1 MFTEIYPY
9 DMKTVYI
16 VRHGKAVPASA
27 NIADADRLLT
37 DTGVARTCKVAL
49 YMAENKPVIDH
60 IIASPA
66 ERAFTTA
73 LIIADKLGVPAKKVV
88 AEEKLFTGDA
98 SDAIELIE
106 SLDDTVNSVMIVGH
120 NPVIT
125 MIANQFANPKLD
137 SLPTTGVVSVHLDTE
152 KWADLKRAKV
162 IQNFTVW
169 PGML

>member
-1 MFTEIYPY
+1 
-9 DMKTVYI
+9 MKTVYI

-37 DTGVARTCKVAL
+37 DTGVARTWKVAQFI
-49 YMAENKPVIDH
+49 AENKPVIDH

-73 LIIADKLGVPAKKVV
+73 LIIADKLGIQAAKVV
-88 AEEKLFTGDA
+88 AEEKLFTGDD

-106 SLDDTVNSVMIVGH
+106 ALDDSVNSVMIVGH

-125 MIANQFANPKLD
+125 LLANRFANPKLD
-137 SLPTTGVVSVHLDTE
+137 SLPTTGVVSVHLDTD
-152 KWADLKRAKV
+152 KWIDLKKAKV

>member
-1 MFTEIYPY
+1 
-9 DMKTVYI
+9 MKTVYI
-16 VRHGKAVPASA
+16 VRHGKAVPAHA

-37 DTGVARTCKVAL
+37 DTGVARTCKIAE
-49 YMAENKPVIDH
+49 YMNESKPVIDR

-66 ERAFTTA
+66 ERAYATA
-73 LIIADKLGVPAKKVV
+73 LIIADKLGIKANKIS
-88 AEEKLFTGDA
+88 AEEKLFTGDE
-98 SDAIELIE
+98 SDILEVIEQ
-106 SLDDTVNSVMIVGH
+106 LDDSINSVMIVGH

-125 MIANQFANPKLD
+125 MVANRFANPKLE

-152 KWADLKRAKV
+152 KWVDLKKAKV

>member
-1 MFTEIYPY
+1 
-9 DMKTVYI
+9 MKTVYI
-16 VRHGKAVPASA
+16 VRHGKAVPAHA

-37 DTGVARTCKVAL
+37 DTGVARTCKIAE
-49 YMAENKPVIDH
+49 YMNETKPVIDQ

-66 ERAFTTA
+66 ERAYATA
-73 LIIADKLGVPAKKVV
+73 LIIADKLGIKANKIVS
-88 AEEKLFTGDA
+88 EEKLFTGDD
-98 SDAIELIE
+98 SDVLEVIA
-106 SLDDTVNSVMIVGH
+106 SLDDSIKSVMIVGH

-125 MIANQFANPKLD
+125 MVANRFASPKLE

-152 KWADLKRAKV
+152 KWVDLKKAKV

>member
-1 MFTEIYPY
+1 
-9 DMKTVYI
+9 MKTVYI
-16 VRHGKAVPASA
+16 VRHGKAVPAHA

-37 DTGVARTCKVAL
+37 DTGVARTCKIAE
-49 YMAENKPVIDH
+49 YMNESKPVIDQ

-66 ERAFTTA
+66 ERAFATA
-73 LIIADKLGVPAKKVV
+73 LIIADKLGIKANKVV
-88 AEEKLFTGDA
+88 SNEKLFTGDE
-98 SDAIELIE
+98 SDVLEVME
-106 SLDDTVNSVMIVGH
+106 SLDDSIKSVLIVGH

-125 MIANQFANPKLD
+125 MVANHFANPKLE

-152 KWADLKRAKV
+152 KWVDLKKAKV